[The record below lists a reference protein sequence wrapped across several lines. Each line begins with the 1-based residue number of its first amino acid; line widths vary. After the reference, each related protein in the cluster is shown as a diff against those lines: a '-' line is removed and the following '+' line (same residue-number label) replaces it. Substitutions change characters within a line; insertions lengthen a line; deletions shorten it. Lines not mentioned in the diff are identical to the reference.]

1 VSEEKEQPV
10 LDEQI
15 LGKLL
20 EAAYVLQ
27 EHNRAMQ
34 KLGLNLELQR
44 ERLNERAPL
53 PVAASPPILKSS
65 PQPPAAQ
72 DDYTFTLAQIVETQR
87 LIQVRR
93 LGLDEAVALVAE
105 RVASITRA
113 SGAGIGILDRKKVR
127 YLAGVGDLAL
137 PARTEV
143 AMEKALCVACIRTGQ
158 VIRCAD
164 VNPEFLLDAE
174 ECHRRGIAS
183 IIAVPVY
190 HDGGIAGG
198 LEVYYPNTQAFTE
211 QDVHSCQLMAGLVTE
226 ALARDEELNSKK
238 SLAAE
243 RAVMLE
249 TVEKLKANPSAPVKT
264 ATKKAS
270 PRKARASSVSSTLIF
285 ACRKCGHNLVGEER
299 FCGKCGTPRNADSA
313 PPGKT
318 TPAWRLDES
327 TPSGSS
333 ANRSA
338 MAAGAHA
345 SSVGTLPEKASVNPV
360 QDVLEFLTPVAMTP
374 ETEVEDIAA
383 PELTAAPEG
392 IHEVDLDANVASPL
406 SNDGEISAEEI
417 DTNEIHDDDFSPQT
431 ALVTTNNAVAWTSA
445 ANAREFLEQLAASDH
460 PGSLVRFWKARRADV
475 YLAIAVIV
483 VAVVIRWGIWSN
495 HPVAATGTPTTNAT
509 SHGKAPAPD
518 NELSFFDKM
527 LVSLGLADPPAAPEY
542 KGNPDTKVWVDLH
555 TALYYCPGTDL
566 YGKTA
571 KGKFATQRDAQLDQ
585 FEPAYRKACD

>member
-27 EHNRAMQ
+27 EHNRTMQ

-44 ERLNERAPL
+44 ERMNERAPL
-53 PVAASPPILKSS
+53 PVAGYPPVSKNA
-65 PQPPAAQ
+65 PQPPVAQ

-93 LGLDEAVALVAE
+93 LDLQEAVSLVAE

-127 YLAGVGDLAL
+127 YRAGVGDLAL
-137 PARTEV
+137 PTGTDV

-174 ECHRRGIAS
+174 ECQRRGIAS

-249 TVEKLKANPSAPVKT
+249 TVEKLKANPPAPVKT

-270 PRKARASSVSSTLIF
+270 PRKARAASVSSTLTF
-285 ACRKCGHNLVGEER
+285 ACRKCGHDLVGEEQ
-299 FCGKCGTPRNADSA
+299 FCGKCGTPRNADFA
-313 PPGKT
+313 PPAAQTKSSSV
-318 TPAWRLDES
+318 WRLDEDS
-327 TPSGSS
+327 TNVTPP
-333 ANRSA
+333 NRA
-338 MAAGAHA
+338 AVAAGAHA
-345 SSVGTLPEKASVNPV
+345 SSVGTLQEKAAGSPV
-360 QDVLEFLTPVAMTP
+360 QDVLDFLTPVTITREDEAEAAPVPELIATQETTP
-374 ETEVEDIAA
+374 E
-383 PELTAAPEG
+383 LG
-392 IHEVDLDANVASPL
+392 LD
-406 SNDGEISAEEI
+406 SNDLSHLAVGETIEEGE
-417 DTNEIHDDDFSPQT
+417 TSPET
-431 ALVTTNNAVAWTSA
+431 ALVTTSNAVAWTSA

-475 YLAIAVIV
+475 YLAIAVVV

-495 HPVAATGTPTTNAT
+495 HPVAATGTPST
-509 SHGKAPAPD
+509 SVAPPGKAPAPD

-542 KGNPDTKVWVDLH
+542 KGNPATQVWVDLH
-555 TALYYCPGTDL
+555 TALYYCPGADL